1 MPETSRTF
9 ANIELKQG
17 EDYELVITMDS
28 SWTVSN
34 KTYSANIV
42 KDYDRTAFTHSGSS
56 VNNLAMTVAED
67 NSAKTLTLTLT
78 AAQTQGFPD
87 DFEGYWDL
95 IERDT
100 TSGSSPGK
108 YTKQVEGE
116 VIVWNSGTLTSDTF
130 VDP

>member
-17 EDYELVITMDS
+17 EDYELVVTMDS
-28 SWTVSN
+28 SWVTTN
-34 KTYSANIV
+34 KTWSANIV

-56 VNNLAMTVAED
+56 VNNLAMDVAGD
-67 NSAKTLTLTLT
+67 NSAKTITLTLT

-87 DFEGYWDL
+87 DFEGYWDI
-95 IERDT
+95 IEKDT
-100 TSGSSPGK
+100 TLGTK

-130 VDP
+130 GT

>member
-28 SWTVSN
+28 SWVTTN
-34 KTYSANIV
+34 KTWAANIF
-42 KDYDRTAFTHSGSS
+42 KDYDRTSFTHSGSS
-56 VNNLAMTVAED
+56 VAIVAMDVAGD
-67 NSAKTLTLTLT
+67 NSAKTITVTLT

-87 DFEGYWDL
+87 DFEGYWDI

-108 YTKQVEGE
+108 YTKEVEGE
-116 VIVWNSGTLTSDTF
+116 VIVWNAGTSINDTF
-130 VDP
+130 GT